1 MEVDIIRIGNFQGI
15 RLPLAI
21 LRQCGIGSRVELEI
35 KDNCIIIKP
44 LKTPRQGWAEALE
57 LMHKERDDLRLVP
70 EEIGNELLE
79 DWDD

>member
-44 LKTPRQGWAEALE
+44 LKTPRQGWDEAIE